1 MGDKAHLEEHDHHC
15 CSGGPGHTH
24 SARGIAGPRLA
35 ASLVLTL
42 GFVVFEIVAA
52 ARANSLAL
60 LSDAGHNF
68 TDALALMLSW
78 YAIHAATKPAS
89 QRRTYGYHR
98 VSILTAL
105 VNAVTLVGIALL
117 IAEEALTRLIRP
129 EAVHSNIMIITAAA
143 AIVINLAIAL
153 GLRGEAAH
161 SVNVRSAFI
170 HMAGDAVASLGVVV
184 AGVVIHY
191 TGWQI
196 LDPAISIVL
205 AAIIGFSSWSII
217 SETVN
222 ILLEGVPKGINL
234 EALTSDILAI
244 SGVSAV
250 HDLHVW
256 SIADEMN
263 ALSCHLTVDP
273 EVDLATSKVV
283 STVKQ
288 LLESR
293 YQVDHSTIETECDG
307 CTHDGPFHCLGA
319 SDSSM
324 LAGSWGRDKS

>member
-1 MGDKAHLEEHDHHC
+1 MSTHEQTHDHGDHIC
-15 CSGGPGHTH
+15 CGGPGHTH
-24 SARGIAGPRLA
+24 SARGIAGPRLF

-42 GFVVFEIVAA
+42 AFVVFELVAA

-78 YAIHAATKPAS
+78 YAIRASTRPAS

-117 IAEEALTRLIRP
+117 IGEEAVTRLLHP
-129 EAVHSNIMIITAAA
+129 EPVHSQIMIFTAAA
-143 AIVINLAIAL
+143 AIVVNLAIAL

-161 SVNVRSAFI
+161 SVNVRSAFV
-170 HMAGDAVASLGVVV
+170 HMAGDAIASLGVVV
-184 AGVVIHY
+184 AGVIIHY
-191 TGWQI
+191 TGLQV
-196 LDPAISIVL
+196 LDPVISIVL
-205 AAIIGFSSWSII
+205 AVIIGLSSWSII
-217 SETVN
+217 TETVN

-234 EALTSDILAI
+234 ETLTSDILALP
-244 SGVSAV
+244 GVAGV

-256 SIADEMN
+256 SIADEMH
-263 ALSCHLTVDP
+263 ALSCHLTVNRDSDQ
-273 EVDLATSKVV
+273 ETSKVV
-283 STVKQ
+283 QTVKG
-288 LLESR
+288 LLEAR

-307 CTHDGPFHCLGA
+307 CSHTGPFQCLGA
-319 SDSSM
+319 AESGVLASAGGRTDS
-324 LAGSWGRDKS
+324 

>member
-1 MGDKAHLEEHDHHC
+1 MSDTMHTHDHNDHC
-15 CSGGPGHTH
+15 CGGGPGHTH

-35 ASLVLTL
+35 ASLALTL
-42 GFVVFEIVAA
+42 GFVVFELIAA

-68 TDALALMLSW
+68 TDAFALMLSW

-105 VNAVTLVGIALL
+105 ANAVTLVGIALL
-117 IAEEALTRLIRP
+117 IGEEAISRIFHP
-129 EAVHSNIMIITAAA
+129 EAVHSNIMIVTASA

-161 SVNVRSAFI
+161 SVNVRSAFV

-184 AGVVIHY
+184 AGVIIHY
-191 TGWQI
+191 TGWQL
-196 LDPAISIVL
+196 LDPAISILL
-205 AAIIGFSSWSII
+205 AAIIGLSSWAII

-222 ILLEGVPKGINL
+222 VLLEGVPKGINL
-234 EALTSDILAI
+234 EALTADMLAI
-244 SGVSAV
+244 PGVAAV

-263 ALSCHLTVDP
+263 ALSCHLNVDP
-273 EVDLATSKVV
+273 NQNEETSKIVQ
-283 STVKQ
+283 SVKS

-319 SDSSM
+319 SESSVLTTSPTRGDS
-324 LAGSWGRDKS
+324 